1 MRLNKR
7 LIVLIAILLIV
18 VSLTSIGAVFAVNS
32 RGNDINS
39 IIEKQKTVH
48 EIADYARVS
57 NFKNQTEIIKKLSEV
72 WALLEEEKG
81 VTPTSEKHRYSDIS
95 ANISQ
100 SEKDNIAKLVWLE
113 ARGESNEGQRAVIE
127 VVLNRVLN
135 SRFPNTI
142 NGVIFQNNQFS
153 PSGLISSTTAT
164 SKEYSNLEYV
174 LSGQSFETEETV
186 VFFSTGLQSGRKLYK
201 KIDNHYF
208 QHI

>member
-7 LIVLIAILLIV
+7 LIVLIAILLTV

-39 IIEKQKTVH
+39 IIEKQQTVH

-57 NFKNQTEIIKKLSEV
+57 NFKNQTEIIKNLSEV

-81 VTPTSEKHRYSDIS
+81 ITSTSERHRYSDIS

-100 SEKDNIAKLVWLE
+100 SERDNIARLVWLE

-135 SRFPNTI
+135 NRFPNTI

-201 KIDNHYF
+201 KIGNHYF